1 MKRIIILFSIL
12 LCGLK
17 VLGQQEA
24 MYSQYMFNKLGIN
37 PAYAGNR
44 EVSGVTALFRAQWVG
59 INGAPET
66 KTISYDGLM
75 QNRKVGLGF
84 QAFNYKMGI
93 TNLNGGFVSY
103 AYRIIFTGST
113 LAFGLQGGAS
123 KIKADLNSVNLGNT
137 AQDEAFL
144 QNLDEV
150 FINFGAGLFFNT
162 DRFYI
167 GLSSPH
173 LLKNRLRDN
182 NQSTPDGQFT
192 VQDLHIF
199 VTSGYLFNLGHDF
212 ILKPSFLFKRI
223 QGSPIQL
230 DLNANLYIMEMFSIG
245 AQYRTNNA
253 LAGMAEIQVTPRIR
267 LGYSYERSTTKLVE
281 FNSGTHEIMLRYEFK
296 NNRERLIINPR
307 YF

>member
-1 MKRIIILFSIL
+1 MIRIIIIFFIL
-12 LCGLK
+12 LCGHR

-24 MYSQYMFNKLGIN
+24 IYSQYMFNKLAIN
-37 PAYAGNR
+37 PAYAGSR
-44 EVSGVTALFRAQWVG
+44 EASSATALFRAQWVG

-66 KTISYDGLM
+66 KTIAFDGLM
-75 QNRKVGLGF
+75 HNRKVGLGF

-103 AYRIIFTGST
+103 AYRISFTSST

-123 KIKADLNSVNLGNT
+123 QIKADLNSVNLGNS
-137 AQDEAFL
+137 AQDQAFL
-144 QNLDEV
+144 QNVDEV
-150 FINFGAGLFFNT
+150 FINFGAGMYFNT
-162 DRFYI
+162 DRFYF
-167 GLSSPH
+167 GLSSPQ

-182 NQSTPDGQFT
+182 NQSTPDGKFT

-199 VTSGYLFNLGHDF
+199 VTSGYLLPLGNDF

-223 QGSPIQL
+223 KGSPMQL
-230 DLNANLYIMEMFSIG
+230 DLNTNLYIKEIFSIG

-253 LAGMAEIQVTPRIR
+253 LAGLAEIQVTSQIR
-267 LGYSYERSTTKLVE
+267 MGYSYQRSTTKLVE
-281 FNSGTHEIMLRYEFK
+281 FNTGTHEIMLRYEFK
-296 NNRERLIINPR
+296 NNRERVINPR